1 MRIFL
6 IWCHVVGVFHI
17 AQEAGKKKKENIFSP
32 FPFSFLFAGKT
43 REINF
48 LRKWKIWLKEIGKLL
63 ENYLKGKR
71 GKISF
76 EGENGWRVEM
86 ETRTEFFKVLF
97 NAVIK

>member
-1 MRIFL
+1 MPRCWRFPHRTEGGEEEERKL
-6 IWCHVVGVFHI
+6 
-17 AQEAGKKKKENIFSP
+17 FSP
-32 FPFSFLFAGKT
+32 FIFLFAGKT

-48 LRKWKIWLKEIGKLL
+48 LRKWKIWLKEIGKL

-86 ETRTEFFKVLF
+86 ETRTEKF
-97 NAVIK
+97 